1 MLSVG
6 PDLGIGDLAVT
17 ATNLLLSIIWIVL
30 WCFRPDIA
38 SDESA
43 GDGLSLRETPRPT
56 ACHAGRWTPPLLP
69 STPLTSLD
77 AGSDS
82 GTARMLAPPVK
93 EKQFYR
99 PMRITRSSKH
109 PPSYP
114 RRNHTSSESTWTATT
129 KPHAGNRV
137 LNSRSGSG
145 LASPHPRVR
154 HSVRRIVAATARAW
168 QLQGYRTRPTTAP
181 SGASLRGPAPALL
194 VAPSGA
200 SLPIPV
206 VHSTE

>member
-1 MLSVG
+1 M
-6 PDLGIGDLAVT
+6 
-17 ATNLLLSIIWIVL
+17 LLSIAWIVL
-30 WCFRPDIA
+30 WCYRPDIT
-38 SDESA
+38 SGGSA
-43 GDGLSLRETPRPT
+43 GDGFSSRETPRPT
-56 ACHAGRWTPPLLP
+56 ARHSGRWTPPLSP
-69 STPLTSLD
+69 STPLTSFD

-82 GTARMLAPPVK
+82 GAARMLAPPVN
-93 EKQFYR
+93 EKQFYG

-114 RRNHTSSESTWTATT
+114 GRNHPSSESTWTATT